1 MSIKHAIKQSPLLLQ
16 AARSSRD
23 GLRKWRGLA
32 TRPAMIRRHVKNHA
46 KLKVIIG
53 ADDNLRP
60 GWLSTDYSPHTP
72 NVIYLDAMK
81 RFPFDDDSVDYFHA
95 EHMIEHIPLHGARL
109 MLAET
114 YRCLKRGGRIRIA
127 TPDLSRLVNLVAS
140 PNDPANAEYIAW
152 SNRTFEAP
160 GAPADLT
167 NGVITLNRIMRDW
180 GHVFLY
186 DAATLTALLRQ
197 AGFVDCQSHEP
208 GQSDDPELRGIESHG
223 DRIGHQANRFETM
236 VLEAAK

>member
-1 MSIKHAIKQSPLLLQ
+1 LSIKHAIKQSPLLLQ

-81 RFPFDDDSVDYFHA
+81 RFPFDDDSVDYFH
-95 EHMIEHIPLHGARL
+95 
-109 MLAET
+109 
-114 YRCLKRGGRIRIA
+114 
-127 TPDLSRLVNLVAS
+127 
-140 PNDPANAEYIAW
+140 AEYIAW